1 MRSWRLTSILY
12 YTRRHHQSTCL
23 KQVPKCC
30 PFPEPLLL
38 VNRYFPIIVHWHF
51 PLTMWHIHHS
61 DINWLIIAG
70 LSLPPAFCQ
79 GHSKYARQTR
89 SPSFHHLLLWVVS
102 VHCGGGCS
110 SFGRACN
117 VECAMCNGPQ
127 GINHHWT
134 SKLLLLGRVWV
145 CHCQNHLLAPSLLTP
160 HSWHWNC
167 LRKACSAV
175 ILAKVEL
182 TTS

>member
-51 PLTMWHIHHS
+51 PLTMWHINHFN
-61 DINWLIIAG
+61 INWLIIAG

-79 GHSKYARQTR
+79 GHSKYARQTG

-110 SFGRACN
+110 SFGRACMCN
-117 VECAMCNGPQ
+117 VQCAMDLKGSTTIGLLNYFFWVGYEFVIAKIISWPLHCW
-127 GINHHWT
+127 HH
-134 SKLLLLGRVWV
+134 
-145 CHCQNHLLAPSLLTP
+145 TP
-160 HSWHWNC
+160 DTGT
-167 LRKACSAV
+167 V
-175 ILAKVEL
+175 
-182 TTS
+182 